1 MSNFWFCEI
10 QKSDTPPPHPR
21 KSKKL
26 LVICKFLIENP
37 AIFCHFWGQKYNSKS
52 IDFFIF
58 GRDFERILGILPFT
72 DGFLG
77 HIFCP
82 KKQILKAKS

>member
-1 MSNFWFCEI
+1 MKFKNQISPTE
-10 QKSDTPPPHPR
+10 KP
-21 KSKKL
+21 KKL
-26 LVICKFLIENP
+26 RGFANFYQKIRPFSDIFWVKNTLVNP
-37 AIFCHFWGQKYNSKS
+37 S
-52 IDFFIF
+52 IFFIF